1 MLTAILRIC
10 QVAVGTMFFCNVPY
24 TGDTVVEQ
32 DGRFQTCSIKAGLVS
47 GMAVVKREDGYYM
60 CEISG
65 GRLFRC
71 NGSKFT
77 GQFVLEIP

>member
-1 MLTAILRIC
+1 
-10 QVAVGTMFFCNVPY
+10 MFFCNVPY

-32 DGRFQTCSIKAGLVS
+32 DGRFQTCSIKAGLVSVCHGSYS